1 MAQMKLENRTG
12 PDTRE
17 MLLLVLFKSKQQNT
31 KEEKTR
37 LVLPH
42 RGKTKG
48 QLGSLEMSQGL
59 LH

>member
-1 MAQMKLENRTG
+1 MKMENRTG

-31 KEEKTR
+31 KGEKTR